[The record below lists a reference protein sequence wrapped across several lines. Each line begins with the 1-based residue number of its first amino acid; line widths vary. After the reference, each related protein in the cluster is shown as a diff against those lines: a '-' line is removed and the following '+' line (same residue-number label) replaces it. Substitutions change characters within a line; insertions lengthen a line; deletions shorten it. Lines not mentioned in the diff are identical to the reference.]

1 MNSSIQNNQEIVD
14 MFNTA
19 EVVDKST
26 MYLLVPRIKQADDN
40 SKRKPKQIR
49 RPNALNK
56 ANSLRRLI
64 FPDRNEQVHRVPM
77 QHARVISFTQ
87 YAQQKLHVTFETRAV

>member
-40 SKRKPKQIR
+40 SKRKPKQMR
-49 RPNALNK
+49 RPNALNQP
-56 ANSLRRLI
+56 NSLRRLI
-64 FPDRNEQVHRVPM
+64 FPERNEQVHCASDLTSWPWHYFPRNL
-77 QHARVISFTQ
+77 SS
-87 YAQQKLHVTFETRAV
+87 